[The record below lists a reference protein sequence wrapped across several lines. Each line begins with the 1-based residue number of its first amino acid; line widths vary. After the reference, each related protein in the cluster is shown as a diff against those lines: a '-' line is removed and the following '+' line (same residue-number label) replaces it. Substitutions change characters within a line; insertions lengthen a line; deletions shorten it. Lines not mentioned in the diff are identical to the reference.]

1 MDDRRS
7 LGGGRPADRT
17 AAAVSLPR
25 EPFSWEGENDLPVPL
40 DGSTPNEAEVV
51 SPDTLSAA
59 ETVVRVAQQAIARED
74 TDPTTVMPVLHKGVA
89 PRGVSQLMVRV
100 RVARRPSPRS
110 LGLLTALGC
119 ALAFAHG
126 WSVGARAAETAL
138 PSILCCAPLSGRPEQ
153 YGMKGEEFR

>member
-40 DGSTPNEAEVV
+40 DGSTPDEAEVV

-100 RVARRPSPRS
+100 ARRPSPRS
-110 LGLLTALGC
+110 LGLLTAVGC
-119 ALAFAHG
+119 ALAFVHG
-126 WSVGARAAETAL
+126 WSVGARAAER
-138 PSILCCAPLSGRPEQ
+138 PSPQSCVAHHCQVDPSSTE
-153 YGMKGEEFR
+153 